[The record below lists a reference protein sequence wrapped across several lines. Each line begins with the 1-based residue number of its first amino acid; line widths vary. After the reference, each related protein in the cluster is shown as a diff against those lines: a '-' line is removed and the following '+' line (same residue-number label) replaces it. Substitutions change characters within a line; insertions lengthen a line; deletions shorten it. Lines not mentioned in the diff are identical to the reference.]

1 MKKKRKLE
9 KLTDENSGW
18 NKTAVS
24 FKNIERAIRWLTIMT
39 GKKTEQVLFGEI
51 EAVTCYP
58 LPEIFFQMA
67 TEARLC
73 VIIVRN
79 VLIKIY

>member
-1 MKKKRKLE
+1 
-9 KLTDENSGW
+9 
-18 NKTAVS
+18 
-24 FKNIERAIRWLTIMT
+24 MT

-51 EAVTCYP
+51 EAVTCYS

-73 VIIVRN
+73 FIIVRN

>member
-1 MKKKRKLE
+1 
-9 KLTDENSGW
+9 
-18 NKTAVS
+18 
-24 FKNIERAIRWLTIMT
+24 MT